1 MGIVLDPT
9 KCLLTHPN
17 EEILEEYALHGLPEA
32 LTAQVEEH
40 LLLCESCQNAVAGTD
55 SFVAAMK
62 IAVNRPA
69 LWRSVFPS
77 LGNRTQL
84 VPMAALV
91 ILGLVAIWP
100 HRPEPSAPVSVS
112 LSSLRG
118 SSALAPAPAGKS
130 LRLSI
135 DLSID
140 QPDLAPAGAYRIEMV
155 DAAGRPIWKG
165 PVSDVEGKLVA
176 TLRTPLAK
184 GVYWV
189 RLYGANSELV
199 REFGISAQ

>member
-9 KCLLTHPN
+9 KSFLPHPN
-17 EEILEEYALHGLPEA
+17 EDILEEYALHRLPDA

-62 IAVNRPA
+62 IAVDRPA
-69 LWRSVFPS
+69 PWRSLFPS
-77 LGNRTQL
+77 LANRTQL

-91 ILGLVAIWP
+91 ILALVAIWP
-100 HRPEPSAPVSVS
+100 HAPEPSAPVPVS

-118 SSALAPAPAGKS
+118 SSALAPAPAGKP

-165 PVSDVEGKLVA
+165 PVLDVEGKLVV
-176 TLRTPLAK
+176 TPSKPLAK

-189 RLYGANSELV
+189 RLYGANSELL
-199 REFGISAQ
+199 REFGMSAQ

>member
-17 EEILEEYALHGLPEA
+17 EDILEEYALHRLPAA

-62 IAVNRPA
+62 LAVDGVGP
-69 LWRSVFPS
+69 WRSLFPS
-77 LGNRTQL
+77 LANRRPL
-84 VPMAALV
+84 APLAALV
-91 ILGLVAIWP
+91 ILALVAIWP
-100 HRPEPSAPVSVS
+100 RAPEPSAPVSVS

-140 QPDLAPAGAYRIEMV
+140 QPDLARAGEYRFEMV
-155 DAAGRPIWKG
+155 DAAGSPIWKG

-189 RLYGANSELV
+189 RL
-199 REFGISAQ
+199 